1 VTALDDLL
9 TGHSIINTQR
19 TRAGQHLFPDGHIG
33 VDSHSSSAVGDPL
46 LTGHVGR
53 DTQAVVAGQHLLPD
67 GHERHDAQ
75 TTTAVGDTSHNID
88 GWLELRTWAE
98 LYFDTQDARKAANN
112 KARATGAADIFAGY
126 TANLE
131 QLEHDCKK
139 AMLDCYKRIV
149 PAPIIAWQQ
158 SAPGIGEHLL
168 ARLLGHLG
176 HPVVARPHHWEGTG
190 AKRVLV
196 ADPPY
201 ERTVSQLWQYCGH
214 GDPTRR
220 IKAGMSA
227 EELAAV
233 GSPRLKM
240 ITHLLA
246 EACMKAIGGETSNGV
261 MRKRSPYRDVYD
273 LRRIETIDRLH
284 AAPCVRCGPKG
295 KPAPEGSPW
304 SLAHQNADA
313 LRIVGKE
320 LLRDLWRVSQ

>member
-1 VTALDDLL
+1 MTALDDLL
-9 TGHSIINTQR
+9 TGHESSDTHLPLF
-19 TRAGQHLFPDGHIG
+19 GQHLLPDGQSAR
-33 VDSHSSSAVGDPL
+33 DTQNMCAVGDL
-46 LTGHVGR
+46 SLTGHAGV
-53 DTQAVVAGQHLLPD
+53 DTQAALAGQHLLPD

-131 QLEHDCKK
+131 QLELDCKK
-139 AMLDCYKRIV
+139 AMLDCYKRVV

-158 SAPGIGEHLL
+158 STPGIGEHLL

-196 ADPPY
+196 ADTPY

>member
-9 TGHSIINTQR
+9 TGQRVIDTQLS
-19 TRAGQHLFPDGHIG
+19 RAGQHILPDGQGQIAAHMD
-33 VDSHSSSAVGDPL
+33 VAVGDPS
-46 LTGHVGR
+46 LTDQTCT
-53 DTQAVVAGQHLLPD
+53 DTHRRCAGQHLLPD
-67 GHERHDAQ
+67 GQLGYDAQ
-75 TTTAVGDTSHNID
+75 TTSAVGDTSQNID

-139 AMLDCYKRIV
+139 AMLDCYKRVV

-158 SAPGIGEHLL
+158 STPGIGEHLL

-176 HPVVARPHHWEGTG
+176 HPVIARPHHWEGTG

-196 ADPPY
+196 ADTPY

-261 MRKRSPYRDVYD
+261 VRKRSPYRDVYD

-320 LLRDLWRVSQ
+320 LLRDLWRVAQ

>member
-9 TGHSIINTQR
+9 TGHCRN
-19 TRAGQHLFPDGHIG
+19 
-33 VDSHSSSAVGDPL
+33 
-46 LTGHVGR
+46 
-53 DTQAVVAGQHLLPD
+53 DTQIRRAGQHLLPD
-67 GHERHDAQ
+67 GHQLHDNQ
-75 TTTAVGDTSHNID
+75 TRPAVGDPSLTGHGSFETQTALAGQHLLPDGQACTESQTLLAVGDTSHNID

-158 SAPGIGEHLL
+158 STPGIGEHLL

-176 HPVVARPHHWEGTG
+176 HPVLARPHHWEGKG

-201 ERTVSQLWQYCGH
+201 ERSVSQLWQYCGH

>member
-9 TGHSIINTQR
+9 TCHYRNETQ
-19 TRAGQHLFPDGHIG
+19 TR
-33 VDSHSSSAVGDPL
+33 
-46 LTGHVGR
+46 R
-53 DTQAVVAGQHLLPD
+53 AGQHLLPD
-67 GHERHDAQ
+67 GHCVSDAQ
-75 TTTAVGDTSHNID
+75 HDGAVGDPSLTCQNMHHTQSVRAGQHLLPDGQLQADTLVTLAVGDTSHNID

-131 QLEHDCKK
+131 QLELDCKK
-139 AMLDCYKRIV
+139 AMLDCYKRVV

-158 SAPGIGEHLL
+158 STPGIGEHLL

-196 ADPPY
+196 ADTPY